1 MAKVPVASQVRRLEQ
16 NLKQQAEAAPATSR
30 VEAVK
35 SRVADLQ
42 ATGAKTIEK
51 GVERATQVAAIAK
64 RRTKEAAADRGVQ
77 VAAASAVG
85 GGVVIGA
92 GGAATGFVAGGA
104 LGAAIGI
111 LPALFTFGLSIPL
124 GAALGAGCGV
134 AVGGAVG
141 STTGFTG
148 AGAIGYGAYTKRAEI
163 RRLIATMRARLTAGT
178 GEAKA
183 MAVETY
189 RRCLA
194 AKNRALQ
201 KVVDVVAGVKERGMV
216 FLGIAI
222 G

>member
-85 GGVVIGA
+85 GGVVVGA

-104 LGAAIGI
+104 LGAAVGI

-141 STTGFTG
+141 GTTGFAG

-163 RRLIATMRARLTAGT
+163 RGLIATMRTRLTAVTEGMK
-178 GEAKA
+178 AKA
-183 MAVETY
+183 VSSANS
-189 RRCLA
+189 L
-194 AKNRALQ
+194 RAS
-201 KVVDVVAGVKERGMV
+201 VARPVQ
-216 FLGIAI
+216 
-222 G
+222 

>member
-85 GGVVIGA
+85 GGVVVGA

-104 LGAAIGI
+104 LGAAVGV
-111 LPALFTFGLSIPL
+111 LPALFTFGLSIPI
-124 GAALGAGCGV
+124 GAVIGSGCGA

-141 STTGFTG
+141 GTTGFAG
-148 AGAIGYGAYTKRAEI
+148 AGAAGYGAYTKRAETARAKLLEAANGVQSRAKLYGGKAK
-163 RRLIATMRARLTAGT
+163 RRT
-178 GEAKA
+178 
-183 MAVETY
+183 
-189 RRCLA
+189 
-194 AKNRALQ
+194 
-201 KVVDVVAGVKERGMV
+201 VDVYM
-216 FLGIAI
+216 
-222 G
+222 